1 MVPLATVNIIRCDQ
15 LIRGDCFASLIIS
28 ARVCWKIK
36 DMQIRSPAQQQ
47 RLRRRR
53 QPKTDQ
59 VRTTVAAAD
68 VYDGGCNP
76 LIHISYLFMPLK
88 RSSLPAS
95 GAAVP

>member
-36 DMQIRSPAQQQ
+36 DMQIRSAQQQ
-47 RLRRRR
+47 QWLRRR

-59 VRTTVAAAD
+59 VRNTVAAAD
-68 VYDGGCNP
+68 VYDGDCNP
-76 LIHISYLFMPLK
+76 LIHISYLFIPLMC
-88 RSSLPAS
+88 RLLSAP